1 MITMD
6 SRQFRRGLRDAA
18 TTAKAVENAV
28 ALVMEIAAW
37 VVVALMFVVVSVWFG
52 LAWCGYVPGCVIGG

>member
-6 SRQFRRGLRDAA
+6 SRQFRRGLQRASD
-18 TTAKAVENAV
+18 VS
-28 ALVMEIAAW
+28 AW
-37 VVVALMFVVVSVWFG
+37 VVVAVVFVVVSVWFG